1 MVHMKSN
8 RRGTSIRLDEAND
21 AWLDEESKRTGKSR
35 SDLVNTAVREAADW
49 HVHIKECYEFQNDL
63 INMFID
69 EVRSI
74 HIERKKEHDEQIA
87 LLKEIKNLIKNHND
101 ITKA

>member
-1 MVHMKSN
+1 MARMKSN

-21 AWLDEESKRTGKSR
+21 RWLDEEAIRTGKSR
-35 SDLVNTAVREAADW
+35 SDLVNNAVREAADW
-49 HVHIKECYEFQNDL
+49 HAHIKECYEFQNDL

-74 HIERKKEHDEQIA
+74 HIKRKKEHEIQIE

>member
-1 MVHMKSN
+1 MARMKSN

-21 AWLDEESKRTGKSR
+21 RWLDEEAIRTGKSR
-35 SDLVNTAVREAADW
+35 SDLVNNAVREAADW
-49 HVHIKECYEFQNDL
+49 HAHIKECYEFQNEL

-69 EVRSI
+69 DVRNI
-74 HIERKKEHDEQIA
+74 HIERKKEHDAQIE
-87 LLKEIKNLIKNHND
+87 LLQEIKNLIKNHND